1 MYAVGAVP
9 RIWHVLDSVKLDVNM
24 KKQLSI
30 SAHGHFLNA
39 NFVQNNDEAAGY
51 YLAEK
56 SYSVFN
62 PCFYCSKHSLSKN
75 DMFATKFY
83 NCFLSNAYSFL

>member
-1 MYAVGAVP
+1 MYAVVAVP

-51 YLAEK
+51 YLKDE
-56 SYSVFN
+56 
-62 PCFYCSKHSLSKN
+62 
-75 DMFATKFY
+75 D
-83 NCFLSNAYSFL
+83 